1 MPKMPYNKQR
11 KLLITCALDLTTNG
25 IFTVSTLGLGTALM
39 VSHGALRTTPFIWC
53 YGTFLLLFRA
63 SPSRHQMPHF
73 HLIPNFLVHT
83 KCRFTHL
90 SPQVLYNVPFFTYP
104 TERTKK
110 QKSLKFCRPQVTY
123 PYKYLRSA
131 AFSILVQ
138 SPSNKA
144 KKSLGVRI
152 NCY

>member
-1 MPKMPYNKQR
+1 MPKMPYIKQR
-11 KLLITCALDLTTNG
+11 KLLITCALVLTTNG

-39 VSHGALRTTPFIWC
+39 GSHGALRTTPFTWC
-53 YGTFLLLFRA
+53 YGTFLLRFRA
-63 SPSRHQMPHF
+63 NPSQHQMPHF

-83 KCRFTHL
+83 KSRFTHL
-90 SPQVLYNVPFFTYP
+90 SPQALYNVPFFTK
-104 TERTKK
+104 RTKK
-110 QKSLKFCRPQVTY
+110 QKSFKFCRPQVTY

-131 AFSILVQ
+131 AFSILLK

-144 KKSLGVRI
+144 KKSLGIRI